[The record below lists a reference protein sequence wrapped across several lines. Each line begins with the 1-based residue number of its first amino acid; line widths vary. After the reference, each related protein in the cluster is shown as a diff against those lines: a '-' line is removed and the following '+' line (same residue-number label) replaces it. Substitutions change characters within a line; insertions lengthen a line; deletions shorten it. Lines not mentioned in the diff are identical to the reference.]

1 MAQQCGGSS
10 DMGDARL
17 GFGTVDLG
25 TVQPGMRREEGR
37 SRRGGSGS
45 SQGRRPG

>member
-17 GFGTVDLG
+17 GFGTV
-25 TVQPGMRREEGR
+25 QPGMRREEGR
-37 SRRGGSGS
+37 SRRGGLGS